1 MTSRRFTVTPPPLRL
16 EHRHTFAC
24 FGGECTV
31 IVADAARPADAAA
44 AAAMARDALHGWHHR
59 FSRFELDSE
68 LNAFNN
74 DLREHVPA
82 TPLLRRAVQTALRAA
97 RDSGGLV
104 DFTLAGEIEHAGYAE
119 SMRGHGIPLADAL
132 RRAPV
137 RGAASPRADARW
149 RGVSVDH
156 REGTITRPPGLRID
170 LGGIVKGVFAD
181 VLAEM
186 LEDFDAYA
194 IDCAGDLRLGGRVR
208 LARPVAITGPFDGAE
223 LYRFGLRS
231 GAVAT
236 SGIGRRSWN
245 SDDDEPG
252 HHLLD
257 PRTGRPA
264 FTGLVQATALAPT
277 AAEAEM
283 LAKAALL
290 SGPARAA
297 EWLTFG
303 GLVVAEDG
311 SYELLEPAPPASR
324 PSNQA
329 ATSSS
334 TASRSGSLKISW

>member
-1 MTSRRFTVTPPPLRL
+1 M
-16 EHRHTFAC
+16 
-24 FGGECTV
+24 

-44 AAAMARDALHGWHHR
+44 AAAMARDALRGWHHR
-59 FSRFELDSE
+59 FSRFEAASE
-68 LNAFNN
+68 INAVNN

-82 TPLLRRAVQTALRAA
+82 TPLMRRAVRTALRAA

-104 DFTLAGEIEHAGYAE
+104 DFTLAGEIERAGYAE
-119 SMRGHGIPLADAL
+119 SLHGNGTPLADAL

-137 RGAASPRADARW
+137 RGAASPRTDARW
-149 RGVSVDH
+149 RGVSVDAPD
-156 REGTITRPPGLRID
+156 GTITRRPGLRID

-194 IDCAGDLRLGGRVR
+194 IDCAGDLRLGGRAR
-208 LARPVAITGPFDGAE
+208 LARPVEVTGPFDGAV
-223 LYRFGLRS
+223 LHRFGLTT

-236 SGIGRRSWN
+236 SGIGRRSWT
-245 SDDDEPG
+245 SDGDRPR

-257 PRTGRPA
+257 PRTGEPA

-297 EWLTFG
+297 EWLTYG

-311 SYELLEPAPPASR
+311 GYELLEPVPPARR
-324 PSNQA
+324 PSNHA